1 MTALKRTLPLAL
13 LLLGGAGPGQETQL
27 PTSRPP
33 QQTQPSRGGPHHQA
47 HSNTPHRTRTA
58 GSPARPAPPR
68 RNPGSA
74 LTAAPV
80 PNESVRA
87 PTSPVESRT
96 HAEPTLFDLGNKYQ
110 GDGYVYGSSPQAMD
124 DRRAM
129 KVPGIE
135 VKVPLK

>member
-1 MTALKRTLPLAL
+1 M
-13 LLLGGAGPGQETQL
+13 
-27 PTSRPP
+27 
-33 QQTQPSRGGPHHQA
+33 
-47 HSNTPHRTRTA
+47 
-58 GSPARPAPPR
+58 
-68 RNPGSA
+68 
-74 LTAAPV
+74 
-80 PNESVRA
+80 RA